1 MNDIADNIPK
11 ELLEKTLIALNY
23 NVDAMGRS
31 VVIQTSGYNNQQ
43 LYEICF
49 DMTHNG
55 ELTEDYYNLM
65 RSVELEENESPDEF
79 NLIYYN
85 QHSIVN
91 YLANFVTMSDSFLSV
106 IQQQTNEL
114 IELFKTIMGVDVI
127 ATPHETLEDMI
138 DSMFYDGDNYFL
150 RAIVGDDSYYK
161 KVMIIADPMLNIETK
176 NFFFKFRY
184 FIGHDSYAN
193 FEDMKKGFINK
204 FVNLPEGKTQ
214 EYFWDLSTNENKKDV
229 E

>member
-91 YLANFVTMSDSFLSV
+91 YLDNFATMSDLFCQSSNSKP
-106 IQQQTNEL
+106 TN
-114 IELFKTIMGVDVI
+114 
-127 ATPHETLEDMI
+127 
-138 DSMFYDGDNYFL
+138 
-150 RAIVGDDSYYK
+150 
-161 KVMIIADPMLNIETK
+161 
-176 NFFFKFRY
+176 
-184 FIGHDSYAN
+184 
-193 FEDMKKGFINK
+193 
-204 FVNLPEGKTQ
+204 
-214 EYFWDLSTNENKKDV
+214 
-229 E
+229 